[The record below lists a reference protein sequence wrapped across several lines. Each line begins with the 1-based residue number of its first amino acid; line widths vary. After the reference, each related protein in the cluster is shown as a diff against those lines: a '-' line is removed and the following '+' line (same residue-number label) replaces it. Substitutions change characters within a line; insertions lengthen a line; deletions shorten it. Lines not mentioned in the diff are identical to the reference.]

1 VQKMKLV
8 SDISDSLF
16 QIVLFSKSNITTVR
30 NSCCSTVILSV
41 SNWFLQIVLHAV
53 ECDGN

>member
-1 VQKMKLV
+1 MKLV